1 MYGFNFLQTQKL
13 WVWFFARSKKPKNV
27 NLIFLK
33 LKKLKKHEFHFLC
46 SITLKRQIW
55 ILVRLIVKANRRQHY
70 FSFRSLADG
79 AVVRKREQHSLSL
92 SRIQIMTST
101 RSRATQTV
109 TENAVKFLTS
119 CGRYE
124 NSISQTSLDQNFL
137 ILESVFHLK
146 SFLIIDKTW
155 Q

>member
-1 MYGFNFLQTQKL
+1 M
-13 WVWFFARSKKPKNV
+13 
-27 NLIFLK
+27 
-33 LKKLKKHEFHFLC
+33 
-46 SITLKRQIW
+46 
-55 ILVRLIVKANRRQHY
+55 RLIVKANRRQHC